1 MSPLWICVML
11 SGLVSTGVILEVSM
25 KLKKAHPQKHFRI
38 ITRAESDVEDDEFD
52 LEVPPW
58 MRRCA

>member
-11 SGLVSTGVILEVSM
+11 SGLVSTGVILEVSL

-38 ITRAESDVEDDEFD
+38 ITRADDDREFDEFD
-52 LEVPPW
+52 PETPPW